1 MTNEQNDSGWDSLA
15 DELGIAPNPA
25 AERPVQT
32 TPAPRPEPSRT
43 APPGPAHDPR
53 PEIEQESEDFGAGLS
68 EGPEPLVEAALYDPG
83 AGIIAEDADEYEDVA
98 VESFA
103 DADEGF
109 EPPVLGDEGT
119 EGGKRRRRRRRRKK
133 KGAGEPVES
142 VVAPESVESD
152 DEVEEGEAPAEVED
166 DDEDESDAPP
176 SAMELELEEE
186 IEQAQPSG
194 TS

>member
-1 MTNEQNDSGWDSLA
+1 MLTKVLNL
-15 DELGIAPNPA
+15 
-25 AERPVQT
+25 
-32 TPAPRPEPSRT
+32 
-43 APPGPAHDPR
+43 
-53 PEIEQESEDFGAGLS
+53 LS
-68 EGPEPLVEAALYDPG
+68 C
-83 AGIIAEDADEYEDVA
+83 
-98 VESFA
+98 
-103 DADEGF
+103 
-109 EPPVLGDEGT
+109 GDEGT

-186 IEQAQPSG
+186 IEQAQPEWHVMTWAELVG
-194 TS
+194 KLYRPG